1 MTRNRNLHRPA
12 VPSGPALSG
21 PTPQQRPAPGRA
33 VVHPG
38 AMRQLAP
45 DMQNMQQLLSEEQSG
60 NFGVFYPDGRPN
72 IRQVRNLERSM
83 VAHFQDPR
91 VGLPNPSAEAPF
103 DRTEPLDRIAKNQ
116 AFGFQVQP
124 DRLIDLPPGDAGAGK
139 SVYRR
144 GHFFARLDNP
154 ANNTVAGNPFDKA
167 IGMATYVS
175 SDCRPRFWHVSFFG
189 LGIQRS
195 ANLVPVQPLTDSQIL
210 SDQLL
215 PTITGAVASPDF
227 VPAITQLQGRVMVF
241 DESGQRFYDVDILG
255 NRSFDVYAWG
265 VTAFVL
271 GPANVN
277 VVPEQSFY
285 QVNPGTGGNLPQTA
299 LAGLVEDSIV
309 GVRIVP
315 IAANSTQ
322 NPENRT
328 ITVLTNDVDDTRVP
342 IPPGTR
348 KVQVISH
355 ETALVAATYSIRFD
369 AGNDGTFIGN
379 ANMGFIDIN
388 AGESKSDIILVPNA
402 AQIVF
407 SPGAGAPAV
416 AGWSLIFTVESQ

>member
-1 MTRNRNLHRPA
+1 MTRNRNLHRPPM
-12 VPSGPALSG
+12 PSGPAPSSQI
-21 PTPQQRPAPGRA
+21 TQQRPGPARS
-33 VVHPG
+33 VVNPG

-45 DMQNMQQLLSEEQSG
+45 DIQNMQQLLREEQSG
-60 NFGVFYPDGRPN
+60 NFGVFYPDGRPD
-72 IRQVRNLERSM
+72 IRQVRNLDRSM

-103 DRTEPLDRIAKNQ
+103 DRTEPLDRVAKNQ

-144 GHFFARLDNP
+144 GHFFARLDDP

-175 SDCRPRFWHVSFFG
+175 TDCRPRFWHVSFFG
-189 LGIQRS
+189 IGIQRTV
-195 ANLVPVQPLTDSQIL
+195 NREFVQPLTDNQIL

-215 PTITGAVASPDF
+215 PTITGATASPDF
-227 VPAITQLQGRVMVF
+227 IPAITQLQGRVMVF

-265 VTAFVL
+265 VTFVL
-271 GPANVN
+271 GPANAAT
-277 VVPEQSFY
+277 VPDQSFY

-299 LAGLVEDSIV
+299 LAGLVEDSII

-315 IAANSTQ
+315 IVSNSTQ

-328 ITVLTNDVDDTRVP
+328 ITVLTNNVDDTRVP

-348 KVQVISH
+348 KVQIISH
-355 ETALVAATYSIRFD
+355 ESALVAAAYSIRFD

-407 SPGAGAPAV
+407 SPGALAPAV